1 VAVERRVLRNG
12 WGWHCGRGRVVLW
25 WWTNLIG
32 TGTFGTH
39 RLEGTL
45 AGFGRVGRVRCVAK
59 SSGMGSG
66 ACCSLTVEVVL
77 GTVVGIGL
85 GKDFLMPDTDFLM
98 YYTAGNSFL
107 EVGNLL
113 TGTDCLGGWSDS
125 GEDTVAECWVIS

>member
-1 VAVERRVLRNG
+1 MTVQWGVLRDG

-39 RLEGTL
+39 RLEGTV

-66 ACCSLTVEVVL
+66 AGCSLTVEVVL

-98 YYTAGNSFL
+98 YYTVGDSFL
-107 EVGNLL
+107 EVGHLL
-113 TGTDCLGGWSDS
+113 TGTDSLGGWAGS
-125 GEDTVAECWVIS
+125 GEDTVAEYWVIS